1 MIKKTYKRHVE
12 PRLKESLED
21 SPVVLIQGPRQCG
34 KTTLAQRVG
43 EPLGYQ
49 YFTLDDDN
57 TRNYAV
63 EDPVGFVN
71 SLPERAILDEAQLA
85 PGLFPS
91 IKLSVDRNRSAGR
104 FMLTG
109 SVDLLQMRQVKES
122 LAGRMDIVRLHPF
135 SQSELEQT
143 PPKFL
148 DDLFSPKFTVRQN
161 LPSAS
166 KIIERIMAGGYPAAI
181 RRPIT
186 RRSNWYQAYIE
197 TLVEKDAPLI
207 SNIHAL
213 DALPKLLELAAV
225 QTAQLLNINNL
236 ASSFK
241 LNRLTIQNYLVLLE
255 KMFLLER
262 IPAWHGNYKKRITKT
277 SKIHLKDTG
286 VICALLNFNKDAL
299 LDNREILGHLLETF
313 VLQELQRQASAHIQR
328 HAFYH
333 FRDRDRSRAEVD
345 IVIERGATALAGVE
359 VKASGTITNSDFKG
373 LRKLKEITGKRFKG
387 GVLLYTGD
395 STLNFGENL
404 YALPVRTLWEKNK

>member
-1 MIKKTYKRHVE
+1 MTKETYQRHVE
-12 PRLKESLED
+12 PRLKESLKD
-21 SPVVLIQGPRQCG
+21 SPVVLLQGPRQCG
-34 KTTLAQRVG
+34 KTTLAQTVG
-43 EPLGYQ
+43 KQLGYQ

-57 TRNYAV
+57 TRNYAMA
-63 EDPVGFVN
+63 DHAGFVN
-71 SLPERAILDEAQLA
+71 SLPERVILDEAQLV

-91 IKLSVDRNRSAGR
+91 IKLSVDRNRSPGR

-109 SVDLLQMRQVKES
+109 SVDLLQMKPIKES

-143 PPKFL
+143 HPKFL

-166 KIIERIMAGGYPAAI
+166 KIIERIIAGGYPASLQ
-181 RRPIT
+181 RPVT
-186 RRSNWYQAYIE
+186 RRSNWYQSYIE
-197 TLVEKDAPLI
+197 MLVEKDAPLI
-207 SNIHAL
+207 SSIHAL

-236 ASSFK
+236 ASSFE
-241 LNRLTIQNYLVLLE
+241 LNRLTIKNYLVLLE

-277 SKIHLKDTG
+277 PKIHLKDTG
-286 VICALLNFNKDAL
+286 VICALLNFNKDVL

-333 FRDRDRSRAEVD
+333 FRERDRSRAEVD

-395 STLNFGENL
+395 STLSFGENL
-404 YALPVRTLWEKNK
+404 YALPVTTLWEKNK